1 MLAMARGLSRTAS
14 KLLHLLFKLCWL
26 MPVHVSDDER
36 ILRAIYSPYHVKN
49 NKLKHQAFD
58 PTPGTDEVSVMRFEY
73 MGVGLCRRKAKSL
86 GNPKKAY
93 YGFAVLRTGV
103 VRTSAMDVVDSRRH
117 FCGHADIKLLML
129 KPEPNEP
136 PPPEAGKRL
145 KDLKDALL
153 HASNYVPDPNPG
165 KAWRGNKLEPPL

>member
-1 MLAMARGLSRTAS
+1 
-14 KLLHLLFKLCWL
+14 
-26 MPVHVSDDER
+26 
-36 ILRAIYSPYHVKN
+36 
-49 NKLKHQAFD
+49 
-58 PTPGTDEVSVMRFEY
+58 
-73 MGVGLCRRKAKSL
+73 
-86 GNPKKAY
+86 
-93 YGFAVLRTGV
+93 
-103 VRTSAMDVVDSRRH
+103 
-117 FCGHADIKLLML
+117 ML